1 MESGLAK
8 SKFTGKIGKGML
20 NSMPFLCFSLK
31 EERNMALSKI
41 DTVYIVKLSNNH
53 VPYVLGCKV
62 VGPKGWAYMLD
73 KFNFEQLLKNY
84 DKGRYMAYNDILERI
99 VVRNT
104 LKVYI
109 RNFAG
114 GDKAFIDLA
123 RNLHLKPLVRLS
135 GLEKTK
141 RLARDLGFTVK
152 MVTEI
157 QGSI

>member
-1 MESGLAK
+1 MG
-8 SKFTGKIGKGML
+8 
-20 NSMPFLCFSLK
+20 
-31 EERNMALSKI
+31 LSKI

-62 VGPKGWAYMLD
+62 VGPKGGAYMLD

-104 LKVYI
+104 LQVYI

-123 RNLHLKPLVRLS
+123 RNLHLKPLVRLD

-152 MVTEI
+152 MVAEI
-157 QGSI
+157 QESI